1 MFPDKESFKQA
12 YLVKLMEGDVSTP
25 EDATHWDKF
34 NALVGLL
41 KEKMSFYR
49 AVNKNSI
56 SQGKRVFYFSME
68 FLIGKLLLNYLINF
82 QIEPL
87 VREGLA
93 ELNIDLDD
101 LLEQEVD
108 PGLGNGGLGRLAACF
123 LDSMAFL
130 GIEGHGN
137 GIRYQYG
144 LFEQKIVAGNQ
155 VEVADDWLKN
165 GYPWE
170 VRKPEKA
177 VVVKFKGNVRMELQ
191 EGRMV
196 FHHENYEPVLAVP
209 YDVPIMSYD
218 NPAYIN
224 NLRLWSAEAMRE
236 ELDLAS
242 FNRGEFNQ
250 ATSYKSEVEAISYIL
265 YPDDSSRAGRELR
278 LKQEYF
284 MVAAGLGSIVR
295 SYKKGNR
302 SNSLHEFS
310 RRVAVHI
317 NDTHPVLCIPE
328 LMRILIDEEGMGWD
342 EAWNITVNTMSF
354 TNHTIMPEAME
365 KWPIDMMQSLLPRIY
380 MIIEEIDRRFK
391 EDLARKFTEDEELIR
406 KTQICKDGYV
416 WMANLAVIGSSSVN
430 GVAQLHT
437 EILKEEVFKEYYR
450 IFGYKFNNKTNGI
463 NHRRFLLAANP
474 RLAGLITEAIGPTW
488 KEDAGELSQL
498 HRFTTDYGF
507 LEQLAQVKYEN
518 KCRLAARVKARQ
530 GIDLD
535 PMSIFDVQVKRIH
548 AYKRQL
554 LNVLKIMHLYNRA
567 LNDPDSVAG
576 SHTFIFGGKAAPGY
590 HYAKTVV
597 KLIHALSRK
606 IEHEPKVK
614 QKLKVVF
621 IENFNVS
628 QGELIYPAADISEQI
643 STASKEASGT
653 GNMKFMMNGAI
664 TLGTLDGAN
673 VEIKEA
679 VGEDN
684 IFIFG
689 LTAEQV
695 LNYTRYGGYKPWDE
709 YRADA
714 DIRTCV
720 DHLIGGFFPEL
731 SEEFRV
737 LYDSLMIYNDE
748 FFVLKDFR
756 SYVESY
762 EKLQRVYADQEAWNR
777 MSLVNIAESGIF
789 SSDRT
794 IREYAD
800 RIWKIKYRTVNNIA
814 SSRCSKGM
822 FDTRILNERE
832 RGKGQ
837 YV

>member
-12 YLVKLMEGDVSTP
+12 FLEQLMEGDVSAPEEATP
-25 EDATHWDKF
+25 RDQF

-41 KEKMSFYR
+41 KEKMSYYR
-49 AVNKNSI
+49 AMNKNSI

-68 FLIGKLLLNYLINF
+68 FLIGKLLLNYLLNF

-93 ELNIDLDD
+93 DLEIDLDE

-137 GIRYQYG
+137 GIRYRYG
-144 LFEQKIVAGNQ
+144 LFEQKMVAGNQ

-177 VVVKFKGNVRMELQ
+177 VVVKFKGNVRTEMQ
-191 EGRMV
+191 AGRMV

-209 YDVPIMSYD
+209 YDVPIVSYN
-218 NPAYIN
+218 NPAYVN
-224 NLRLWSAEAMRE
+224 NLRLWSAEALCE
-236 ELDLAS
+236 ELDLAC
-242 FNRGEFNQ
+242 FNRGEFQ
-250 ATSYKSEVEAISYIL
+250 RAIGYKSEVEAISYIL
-265 YPDDSSRAGRELR
+265 YPDDSSRAGKELR

-295 SYKKGNR
+295 SYKKANR
-302 SNSLHEFS
+302 DNSLPDFS

-328 LMRILIDEEGMGWD
+328 LMRILIDEEGLEWD

-365 KWPIDMMQSLLPRIY
+365 KWPLDMVQSLLPRIY

-391 EDLARKFTEDEELIR
+391 EDLIRKFAADEELIR
-406 KTQICKDGYV
+406 RTQICKDGYV
-416 WMANLAVIGSSSVN
+416 RMANLAVIGSSSVN
-430 GVAQLHT
+430 GVARLHT

-474 RLAGLITEAIGPTW
+474 RLAGLITEGIGPLW
-488 KEDAGELSQL
+488 QEDAGELSQL
-498 HRFTTDYGF
+498 RQFAVDRGF
-507 LEQLAQVKYEN
+507 LQELARVKYEN
-518 KCRLAARVKARQ
+518 KNRLAAKVKAQQ
-530 GIDLD
+530 GIEID
-535 PMSIFDVQVKRIH
+535 PHSIFDVQVKRIH

-554 LNVLKIMHLYNRA
+554 LNVFKIMHLLNKV
-567 LNDPDSVAG
+567 LNDPDSVPG

-590 HYAKTVV
+590 HYAKTVI
-597 KLIHALSRK
+597 KLILALSRK
-606 IEHEPKVK
+606 IEQEPKARD
-614 QKLKVVF
+614 KLKVVF

-628 QGELIYPAADISEQI
+628 QGELIYPAADVSEQI

-653 GNMKFMMNGAI
+653 GNMKFMMNGAV

-679 VGEDN
+679 VGPDN

-695 LNYTRYGGYKPWDE
+695 LNYIRGGGYKPWDE
-709 YRADA
+709 YHADA
-714 DIRTCV
+714 DLRTCV
-720 DHLIGGFFPEL
+720 DQLIGGFFPDL
-731 SEEFRV
+731 SEDFRV
-737 LYDSLMIYNDE
+737 LYDSLLLYHDE
-748 FFVLKDFR
+748 FFILKDFR
-756 SYVESY
+756 AYVESY
-762 EKLQRVYADQEAWNR
+762 EKLQDMYGNRETWNR
-777 MSLVNIAESGIF
+777 MALINIAESGIF
-789 SSDRT
+789 SSDRA

-800 RIWKIKYRTVNNIA
+800 RIWKIKYRTVNNI
-814 SSRCSKGM
+814 SFSRCVKGM
-822 FDTRILNERE
+822 FDTRS
-832 RGKGQ
+832 
-837 YV
+837 V

>member
-1 MFPDKESFKQA
+1 MFTSIESFKEA
-12 YLVKLMEGDVSTP
+12 YLMKLIEGEGITLD
-25 EDATHWDKF
+25 EATHWDQF
-34 NALVGLL
+34 VALVILL
-41 KEKMSFYR
+41 KEKMSYYR
-49 AVNKNSI
+49 AINQNSM
-56 SQGKRVFYFSME
+56 SQGKQVYYFSME
-68 FLIGKLLLNYLINF
+68 FLIGRLLLNYLVNF
-82 QIEPL
+82 KIEDL

-93 ELNIDLDD
+93 ELDINLDD
-101 LLEQEVD
+101 LLEQEAD

-137 GIRYQYG
+137 GIRYKYG
-144 LFEQKIVAGNQ
+144 LFEQKIIAGNQ
-155 VEVADDWLKN
+155 VEVADNWLKN

-170 VRKPEKA
+170 IRKPNRA
-177 VVVKFKGNVRMELQ
+177 IIVKFKGNVRTELNK
-191 EGRMV
+191 ERV
-196 FHHENYEPVLAVP
+196 TFYHENYEPVLAVP

-218 NPAYIN
+218 NPLYVN
-224 NLRLWSAEAMRE
+224 NLRLWSAEAISG
-236 ELDLAS
+236 ELDLS
-242 FNRGEFNQ
+242 CFNRGEFKQ

-284 MVAAGLGSIVR
+284 FVAAGLGSIVR
-295 SYKKGNR
+295 TYKKKNR
-302 SNSLHEFS
+302 LSTLQDFS

-365 KWPIDMMQSLLPRIY
+365 KWPIDMFKDLLPRIY
-380 MIIEEIDRRFK
+380 LIIEEIDRRFK
-391 EDLARKFTEDEELIR
+391 EDLKRKFLDNEEVIR
-406 KTQICKDGYV
+406 NTQILKDGYV
-416 WMANLAVIGSSSVN
+416 WMVNLAIVGSSSVN
-430 GVAQLHT
+430 GVARLHT
-437 EILKEEVFKEYYR
+437 EILKKEVFKEYYQ
-450 IFGYKFNNKTNGI
+450 IFGYKFNNKTNGV

-474 RLAGLITEAIGPTW
+474 KLSHLITEAIGPKW
-488 KEDAGELSQL
+488 KEEAGELQKL
-498 HRFTTDYGF
+498 HVFKDDNSF
-507 LEQLAQVKYEN
+507 LEQLANVKYEN
-518 KCRLAARVKARQ
+518 KCRLAEKVKAKQ
-530 GIDLD
+530 GIILD
-535 PMSIFDVQVKRIH
+535 PRSIFDVQVKRIH

-554 LNVLKIMHLYNRA
+554 LNVLKIMHLYNKA
-567 LNDPDSVAG
+567 INDPESLTA

-590 HYAKTVV
+590 HYAKIVI
-597 KLIHALSRK
+597 KLINALSQK
-606 IEHEPKVK
+606 IARDPKAS

-621 IENFNVS
+621 SENFNVT

-673 VEIKEA
+673 VEINQA

-695 LNYTRYGGYKPWDE
+695 LNYTRYGGYRSWDE
-709 YRADA
+709 YHANS
-714 DIRTCV
+714 DISTCV
-720 DHLIGGFFPEL
+720 DQLSSGFFDNMG
-731 SEEFRV
+731 EEFKV

-748 FFVLKDFR
+748 YFVLKDFQ
-756 SYVESY
+756 SYIEMH
-762 EKLQRVYADQEAWNR
+762 EKLQTLHLSQKDWNR
-777 MSLVNIAESGIF
+777 TSLVNIAESGIF

-800 RIWKIKYRTVNNIA
+800 KIWKIRYRTINNIT
-814 SSRCSKGM
+814 C
-822 FDTRILNERE
+822 N
-832 RGKGQ
+832 
-837 YV
+837 

>member
-1 MFPDKESFKQA
+1 MFADKEGFKQA
-12 YLVKLMEGDVSTP
+12 YLLKLIEEEEITLD
-25 EDATHWDKF
+25 EATTWDKF
-34 NALVGLL
+34 SALVALL
-41 KEKMSFYR
+41 KEKMSYFR
-49 AVNKNSI
+49 TINKNSM

-68 FLIGKLLLNYLINF
+68 FLIGKLLLNYLVNF
-82 QIEPL
+82 KIEGL

-93 ELNIDLDD
+93 ELNINLDE
-101 LLEQEVD
+101 LLEQEAD

-165 GYPWE
+165 GYLWE
-170 VRKPEKA
+170 TRKQEKA
-177 VVVKFKGNVRMELQ
+177 VVVKFKGNVRTDFN

-196 FHHENYEPVLAVP
+196 FCHENYEPVLAVP

-218 NPAYIN
+218 HPDYIN
-224 NLRLWSAEAMRE
+224 NLRLWSAETMSE

-242 FNRGEFNQ
+242 FNRGEFRQ

-284 MVAAGLGSIVR
+284 FVAAGLGSIVR

-302 SNSLHEFS
+302 TSSLQDFS

-365 KWPIDMMQSLLPRIY
+365 KWPIDLVKSLLPRIF

-391 EDLARKFTEDEELIR
+391 EDLAQKFSNEEEVIR
-406 KTQICKDGYV
+406 RTQILKDGYV

-437 EILKEEVFKEYYR
+437 EILKKEVFKEYYQV
-450 IFGYKFNNKTNGI
+450 FGYKFNNKTNGI

-474 RLAGLITEAIGPTW
+474 GLARLITEAIGPAW
-488 KEDAGELSQL
+488 KEDAAQL
-498 HRFTTDYGF
+498 QKLHGFKDDASF
-507 LEQLAQVKYEN
+507 LEQLVQVKYEN
-518 KCRLAARVKARQ
+518 KCRLAASVKARQ
-530 GIDLD
+530 GLDLD

-554 LNVLKIMHLYNRA
+554 LNVLKIMHLYNKA
-567 LNDPDSVAG
+567 LNDPDSLTG

-590 HYAKTVV
+590 HYAKTVI

-628 QGELIYPAADISEQI
+628 QGEMIYPAANISEQI

-695 LNYTRYGGYKPWDE
+695 LNYTRDGGYKPWDE
-709 YRADA
+709 YHADA

-720 DHLIGGFFPEL
+720 EQLNGGFFPEM

-756 SYVESY
+756 SYVNEY
-762 EKLQRVYADQEAWNR
+762 EKLQTVYTDTVGWNR
-777 MSLVNIAESGIF
+777 MSLMNIAESGIF

-800 RIWKIKYRTVNNIA
+800 RIWKIKYRTVNNIT
-814 SSRCSKGM
+814 SSRCLKGM
-822 FDTRILNERE
+822 FDTRTC
-832 RGKGQ
+832 
-837 YV
+837 